1 MNIMPTH
8 IRISIKYGR
17 HELFLKSEPEIEDG
31 QTIQW
36 PTEKEQALIN
46 KTLFPVLHDRSFQ
59 DVVLIFLYAHSL
71 PLTL

>member
-46 KTLFPVLHDRSFQ
+46 KTLFPVLHD
-59 DVVLIFLYAHSL
+59 
-71 PLTL
+71 